1 MSATI
6 TTFDAI
12 LKEFYIGPI
21 NDQLNNEI
29 MVLQMFEKATVDWNG
44 KIAVLPIHL
53 ARNSSG
59 VAWAAEGSALPTAG
73 NQTFDD
79 LRVTAKYIYGRF
91 QVTGPAIAAAGKG
104 GANSF
109 VGYVDAEMTR
119 LVDDVRN
126 AADLASVSGGLVKGF
141 VAEYFD
147 VSTIGGPPGQGDA
160 TVAFDGDFSAF
171 SVTDDTALNMVRI
184 KLLRG
189 DTLEEVTTAGAGNAY
204 FVRAVNQAAG
214 TIKVF
219 VHTNAAQATALD
231 AIVPATGDTNFPLVL
246 VLENPATNPAG
257 FGTNP
262 AAAVPYAQALQ
273 QCEGIFGN
281 LASPTHFTVNRAGAV
296 TGAPLRAKMFRSVP
310 GQTKAGALTR
320 AELTLP
326 MMQGAMDG
334 VILESGTAV
343 DCIYMNPLQRQMY
356 VLKLQGTLAA
366 TNLQVDTTKAS
377 HGDGGFLGLSY
388 SGVPIKTSRHVSNGM
403 LVFLHTK
410 AWKITSLQDGDFA
423 DLDGAVLSRVV
434 GQDSWEGFYRWYWN
448 IVCTNPNRN
457 TILCGLKLAA

>member
-44 KIAVLPIHL
+44 KVAVLPIHL

-59 VAWAAEGSALPTAG
+59 VAWASEGSSLPTAG

-141 VAEYFD
+141 VPEYFD
-147 VSTIGGPPGQGDA
+147 ITTVGVPGQGDA

-171 SVTDDTALNMVRI
+171 SVTDDTAPKMVRI

-189 DTLEEVTTAGAGNAY
+189 DTLEEVALAGGPSY
-204 FVRAVNQAAG
+204 FVRQANQAAG
-214 TIKVF
+214 TIKIF
-219 VHTNAAQATALD
+219 AHTAGAQATAVD
-231 AIVPATGDTNFPLVL
+231 GIIPATGDVNAPLVL
-246 VLENPATNPAG
+246 MLEDPATNPAG
-257 FGTNP
+257 YGDDP
-262 AAAVPYAQALQ
+262 AAAVPYTQATKE
-273 QCEGIFGN
+273 CEGIFGN
-281 LASPTHFTVNRAGAV
+281 LASPTHFTVSRAGAV
-296 TGAPLRAKMFRSVP
+296 TGAPLRAKLFRSNP
-310 GQTKAGALTR
+310 AQTKAGALTR
-320 AELTLP
+320 PELTLP
-326 MMQGAMDG
+326 MMQGAMDA
-334 VILESGTAV
+334 VILESGSAV

-356 VLKLQGTLAA
+356 VLKLQGTVNA
-366 TNLQVDTTKAS
+366 TNLQVDTTKAA

-388 SGVPIKTSRHVSNGM
+388 SGVPIKTSRHISNGM

-410 AWKITSLQDGDFA
+410 VWKITSLQDGEFA
-423 DLDGAVLSRVV
+423 DLDGAVLSRVTN
-434 GQDSWEGFYRWYWN
+434 QDSYEGYYRWYWN
-448 IVCTNPNRN
+448 IVCTNPNKN
-457 TILCGLKLAA
+457 TVLSGLKLSA